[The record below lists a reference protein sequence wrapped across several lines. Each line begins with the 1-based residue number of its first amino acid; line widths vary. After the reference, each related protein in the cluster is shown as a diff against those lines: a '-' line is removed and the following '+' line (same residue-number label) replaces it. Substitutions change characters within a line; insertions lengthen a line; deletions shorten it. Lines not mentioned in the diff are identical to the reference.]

1 MVDYLLAWGAKVPR
15 DFALRV
21 IQTGDDFPGLV
32 PSNLMACMAF
42 ETGETFSPSVHN
54 PASSATG
61 EIQFMEKTAE
71 HYGTTTAA
79 LALMT
84 QVKQFDYVWLYFRD
98 AIKAHGPLKTLGDTY
113 MAILNPS
120 AIGKPDDF
128 VMWVSGSSAFAANAG
143 LDANKDHQITKAE
156 AVAHVQAK
164 LDKGLLDGNLG
175 HISLAGGI
183 PAPVQ
188 PKGSTTMS
196 VVSGAFH
203 FVFDKLFAS
212 AARMAATANPDAA
225 ATGIAAVLNVPM
237 PASGSPNST
246 AGTAS
251 GVIGQLEDAL
261 NEAVM
266 GFVKATVDQLP
277 VVGGLANVTGLDQQA
292 ANAAKALLVMG
303 EQHALDY
310 VSALFSGHHLAVN
323 SVTVLPAAG
332 QAPAS
337 PPPQAE
343 EAPH

>member
-1 MVDYLLAWGAKVPR
+1 MAKLEGLFIFFFSSR
-15 DFALRV
+15 RRHTRW
-21 IQTGDDFPGLV
+21 TGDW
-32 PSNLMACMAF
+32 
-42 ETGETFSPSVHN
+42 
-54 PASSATG
+54 SSD
-61 EIQFMEKTAE
+61 
-71 HYGTTTAA
+71 
-79 LALMT
+79 
-84 QVKQFDYVWLYFRD
+84 VCSSD
-98 AIKAHGPLKTLGDTY
+98 LKTLGDTY

-237 PASGSPNST
+237 PASG
-246 AGTAS
+246 
-251 GVIGQLEDAL
+251 
-261 NEAVM
+261 
-266 GFVKATVDQLP
+266 
-277 VVGGLANVTGLDQQA
+277 
-292 ANAAKALLVMG
+292 
-303 EQHALDY
+303 
-310 VSALFSGHHLAVN
+310 
-323 SVTVLPAAG
+323 
-332 QAPAS
+332 
-337 PPPQAE
+337 
-343 EAPH
+343 